1 MKKKNII
8 ILSIIIL
15 ILCFAVWQYQIRSSR
30 KKLTR
35 ERDQVIEAII
45 DAHRPD
51 TSSDLTADPFADDG
65 IVKILLIG
73 LDARI
78 GEENGHCDAIQLITI
93 DKNNTGNINITAV
106 PRGTYSPL
114 PIGKGTTSSD
124 YYVSNACG
132 FGGLEYGIKQI
143 EKILDTKADY
153 LVVVGF
159 SQTMGI
165 LRNLDLPTTETLQWL
180 RNRHGYTIGEPQ
192 RAHNHST
199 FIKEMMI
206 KFIPTKKTVIDTPL
220 QYILYKI
227 VKTDLSFSQVENIID
242 IISDMDIANHP
253 EKIKLSMRPFYP
265 IADIVYDPD
274 TIKQHLD
281 ETLGSIKQWLSKDD
295 YSNMTKEDIQEKI
308 LKEIEENKTDPEFL
322 SWAYKNSLWLQI
334 EDNEKSLAVQYDLF
348 ISYLASLTDEK
359 ERESVIAEYII
370 EMENRGETIWQERAK
385 NLLIK

>member
-334 EDNEKSLAVQYDLF
+334 EDNENEDDRIHAEGTELGYARAASELA
-348 ISYLASLTDEK
+348 
-359 ERESVIAEYII
+359 
-370 EMENRGETIWQERAK
+370 
-385 NLLIK
+385 NL

>member
-143 EKILDTKADY
+143 EKIL
-153 LVVVGF
+153 L
-159 SQTMGI
+159 
-165 LRNLDLPTTETLQWL
+165 
-180 RNRHGYTIGEPQ
+180 
-192 RAHNHST
+192 
-199 FIKEMMI
+199 
-206 KFIPTKKTVIDTPL
+206 
-220 QYILYKI
+220 
-227 VKTDLSFSQVENIID
+227 
-242 IISDMDIANHP
+242 
-253 EKIKLSMRPFYP
+253 FY
-265 IADIVYDPD
+265 
-274 TIKQHLD
+274 Q
-281 ETLGSIKQWLSKDD
+281 
-295 YSNMTKEDIQEKI
+295 
-308 LKEIEENKTDPEFL
+308 
-322 SWAYKNSLWLQI
+322 
-334 EDNEKSLAVQYDLF
+334 
-348 ISYLASLTDEK
+348 
-359 ERESVIAEYII
+359 
-370 EMENRGETIWQERAK
+370 
-385 NLLIK
+385 